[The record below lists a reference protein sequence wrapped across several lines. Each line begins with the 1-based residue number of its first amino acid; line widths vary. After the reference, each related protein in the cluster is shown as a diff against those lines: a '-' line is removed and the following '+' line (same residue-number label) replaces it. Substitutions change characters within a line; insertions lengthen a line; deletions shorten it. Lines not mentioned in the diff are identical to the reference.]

1 MIVCMKD
8 RYGVPSNMFGVVPDD
23 FYAIVGRVIML
34 ATQVEYRVLALLWAL
49 DRQQPQDVHA
59 GKPARELLKECRSR
73 LHGHDQAI
81 RDAGRGLLTRVQAA
95 LDERHAVAHSLWP
108 SPGLD
113 RAYGWRPIIEKRRTQ
128 GSWIAST
135 ETSEIELVTLIGTL
149 VRLVEEL
156 KDFTDRLS

>member
-59 GKPARELLKECRSR
+59 GKPARELLNECRSR

-81 RDAGRGLLTRVQAA
+81 RDAAGDCSPEYRPHSTNAMRSRTACGR
-95 LDERHAVAHSLWP
+95 P
-108 SPGLD
+108 
-113 RAYGWRPIIEKRRTQ
+113 RA
-128 GSWIAST
+128 
-135 ETSEIELVTLIGTL
+135 
-149 VRLVEEL
+149 
-156 KDFTDRLS
+156 